1 MTKTIAKSAS
11 AVTMLAL
18 LVGPCALWAS
28 DAKTAKQLIQFEQDW
43 SAATVV
49 HDPAVVERLLAD
61 DYVGVD
67 GRGIFS
73 NKADEIKEASAPDA
87 NAPPQQFTVTT
98 EALTDFR
105 VRVYGDTA
113 IVNARTVQQQ
123 IDKSGTEREVQFRR
137 TTVWLKR
144 QSRWQC
150 VSFHGS
156 RILLPVSTAVQK

>member
-1 MTKTIAKSAS
+1 
-11 AVTMLAL
+11 
-18 LVGPCALWAS
+18 
-28 DAKTAKQLIQFEQDW
+28 
-43 SAATVV
+43 VV
-49 HDPAVVERLLAD
+49 HDPSVVERLLAD

-87 NAPPQQFTVTT
+87 SAPPPLFTVTN
-98 EALTDFR
+98 ESVTDFR

-123 IDKSGTEREVQFRR
+123 VDKSGTQREVQFRH
-137 TTVWLKR
+137 TNVWMKR
-144 QSRWQC
+144 HSRWQC

-156 RILLPVSTAVQK
+156 RILVPVAATVQK